1 MEGSEDQS
9 NSNQEG
15 SYDQHNSNNNYKQK
29 KKKNNYNNNYYYDN
43 NKNYYYNYNSK
54 GYGNYYNYNYNYGYN
69 KYDKYD
75 KYDYSQGN
83 YSYKEKPKKNIEYYL
98 NKIDIEKVV
107 IPELTQNLIK
117 ELKKNKLSCLICE
130 LSIKKDQ
137 STWSCNKC
145 YSIIHLNCIT
155 EWIKKNNPNFNINS
169 KDENSILSWTC
180 PHCKAL
186 YEDKDYPIYNCY
198 CGKYY
203 KAVKEKNKYLDTDLI
218 PHGCGLLCKEKI
230 CPHIKSCPIPC
241 HPGPHVQCK
250 EEVKIFCY

>member
-75 KYDYSQGN
+75 YSQGN

-98 NKIDIEKVV
+98 NKIDKDKIV

-250 EEVKIFCY
+250 EEVKNFLLL